1 MVAVALPASAWAWAL
16 ASASDSSCKCFGSF
30 GAGWCAAF
38 QHPIMA
44 AQKAQRRTPMP
55 LMDLVLA
62 PSAGVIVRHR
72 RQPEDRFQDR
82 RLRPLG
88 HPPKWEPT
96 GRSSWDAPRSRP
108 LTWHVNAAKPKAEAL
123 LRQANSVLLDRY
135 MRAFQ
140 TADVPALI
148 ELLRDDAVMSMPP
161 DPTWFRGREAIGAF
175 FTRWVFPVGG
185 SLGNALSGAG
195 RELHGP
201 RLVPTAA
208 NRQPAFAIYQR
219 AEDGSFRALA
229 LQVLT
234 TRAGLVSDITGFV
247 APELF
252 PYFDL
257 PSTYRGR

>member
-1 MVAVALPASAWAWAL
+1 MDHVPASDPERSPLPMVTEPVWLEPYPDAL
-16 ASASDSSCKCFGSF
+16 LDEIADP
-30 GAGWCAAF
+30 AARYVARETIELAF
-38 QHPIMA
+38 MA
-44 AQKAQRRTPMP
+44 AIQ
-55 LMDLVLA
+55 LL
-62 PSAGVIVRHR
+62 
-72 RQPEDRFQDR
+72 
-82 RLRPLG
+82 
-88 HPPKWEPT
+88 PPKQRAVLILRDVLGWSAREVATLLGSTAASVNSALQRARAGLATRRARSGWEPP
-96 GRSSWDAPRSRP
+96 GSPSSEERA
-108 LTWHVNAAKPKAEAL
+108 
-123 LRQANSVLLDRY
+123 LLDRY

-140 TADVPALI
+140 EADVPALI
-148 ELLRDDAVMSMPP
+148 ELLRGDAVMSMPP

-185 SLGNALSGAG
+185 SLGNAFGGASH
-195 RELHGP
+195 ELQGP
-201 RLVPTAA
+201 RLVPTGA

-257 PSTYRGR
+257 PGTHRS